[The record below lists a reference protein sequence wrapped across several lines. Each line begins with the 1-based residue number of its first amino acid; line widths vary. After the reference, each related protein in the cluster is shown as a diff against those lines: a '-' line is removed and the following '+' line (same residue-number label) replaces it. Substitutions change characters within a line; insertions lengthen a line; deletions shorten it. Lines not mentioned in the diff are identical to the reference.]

1 MAVRWGEAGIRWPLK
16 RPWLW
21 RMSSDGRLHIPERWW
36 KRRQIQQVCS
46 QSILQIQTRAQCVD
60 REVKFLSFLH
70 PCDPLWPSCCTFES
84 CCFTNT
90 RRAGRFADLTK
101 WWAFTVTL
109 GMSGLLC
116 AHNLAHN
123 VLIKQTHTY
132 IYLET
137 FVHYQVMPGTT
148 EDPGWDLC
156 IQASASDSLSSTAKK
171 WHLDT
176 FIHVAI
182 RKVSVVS
189 TTNPTSNFHARRVN
203 HGVWCWPWLIYHR
216 RHPSTTQWSPPL
228 IKSPG

>member
-1 MAVRWGEAGIRWPLK
+1 LLP
-16 RPWLW
+16 
-21 RMSSDGRLHIPERWW
+21 
-36 KRRQIQQVCS
+36 
-46 QSILQIQTRAQCVD
+46 
-60 REVKFLSFLH
+60 
-70 PCDPLWPSCCTFES
+70 PCDPLWLSLSVYRLPFNGSGKPCCTFES

-90 RRAGRFADLTK
+90 RRAGRFALLTK

-116 AHNLAHN
+116 AHN
-123 VLIKQTHTY
+123 VLSKHTYNTYIY

-156 IQASASDSLSSTAKK
+156 IQASASDSLSSTAEK

-176 FIHVAI
+176 FRNITI

-203 HGVWCWPWLIYHR
+203 HGFWCWPWLIYHR